1 LKNPTR
7 PGTGIAY
14 IVLTAG
20 CFATT
25 DATVKHL
32 GAALPVLVLLWSRYA
47 FQTTAMAL
55 MQATRRGWRGMFRS
69 GHPRLQ
75 ALRAALL
82 LANAT
87 CSFVGLQYL
96 PLAEFTALAML
107 APMASTLLASLVLRE
122 RVTPAR
128 WAMVLLGFLG
138 MLVIVRPG
146 SGSIGWA
153 VALPLAGALFF
164 AAFQIVTNRLA
175 EVDDMVTTNLFS
187 GLGALLLLCVA
198 LALLPVDV
206 MPTLSHASTSQWL
219 QIGMIGAIAT
229 LGQMCMVLAIRS
241 APLSTLTP
249 FGYVQIAFAATIS
262 WLLFRHA
269 PDLWTAAGMG
279 LIAFGG
285 AATVWLNKRE
295 TAHREAATSSQA
307 G

>member
-1 LKNPTR
+1 
-7 PGTGIAY
+7 
-14 IVLTAG
+14 
-20 CFATT
+20 
-25 DATVKHL
+25 
-32 GAALPVLVLLWSRYA
+32 
-47 FQTTAMAL
+47 
-55 MQATRRGWRGMFRS
+55 
-69 GHPRLQ
+69 
-75 ALRAALL
+75 
-82 LANAT
+82 
-87 CSFVGLQYL
+87 
-96 PLAEFTALAML
+96 
-107 APMASTLLASLVLRE
+107 
-122 RVTPAR
+122 
-128 WAMVLLGFLG
+128 MVLLGFLG

-164 AAFQIVTNRLA
+164 AAFQLVTNRLA

-187 GLGALLLLCVA
+187 GVGALLLLCVA
-198 LALLPVDV
+198 LAVLPVDV
-206 MPTLSHASTSQWL
+206 MPTLTHASTGQWL
-219 QIGMIGAIAT
+219 QIVMIGAIAT

-269 PDLWTAAGMG
+269 PDSWTAAGMG

-285 AATVWLNKRE
+285 AATVWLNARE

>member
-1 LKNPTR
+1 MKLTR

-55 MQATRRGWRGMFRS
+55 MKATRRGWRGMFRS

-75 ALRAALL
+75 AVRASLL

-187 GLGALLLLCVA
+187 GVGALLMLCVA
-198 LALLPVDV
+198 LAVLPVDV
-206 MPTLSHASTSQWL
+206 MPTLSHASTGQWL

-279 LIAFGG
+279 LIAVGG

-295 TAHREAATSSQA
+295 TAHRETATSNQA